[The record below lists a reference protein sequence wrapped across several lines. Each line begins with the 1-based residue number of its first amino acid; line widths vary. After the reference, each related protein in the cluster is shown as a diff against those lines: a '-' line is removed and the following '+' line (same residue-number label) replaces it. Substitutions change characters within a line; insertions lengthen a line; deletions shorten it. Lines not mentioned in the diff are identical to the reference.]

1 MSCSFRQDFLWQF
14 VMGHCG
20 LPQEICCTYYHG
32 GSNLLVFLVWI
43 IMPLGFFMK
52 ALCVCVWIHNRS
64 TGNDQFSLVIS
75 EFQGSSFWD
84 TPMCEKS
91 LMEKTGWDEF
101 LNLKHEWTLCFGHK
115 HQSAAKTR
123 ISNHQHWNR
132 KIWFLF
138 IGVVVV
144 IIWIYPQ
151 PRMPVTFSSIMN
163 HFSGSGIF
171 NLNLH
176 LWLAS

>member
-1 MSCSFRQDFLWQF
+1 
-14 VMGHCG
+14 MGH
-20 LPQEICCTYYHG
+20 LWSTTEICCTCYHG

-52 ALCVCVWIHNRS
+52 ALCVCVCGSKIDR
-64 TGNDQFSLVIS
+64 LEMIS
-75 EFQGSSFWD
+75 SPWWSVNFRVPRFETRPCVKNPWW
-84 TPMCEKS
+84 K
-91 LMEKTGWDEF
+91 KTGWDEEPSTWNMKF
-101 LNLKHEWTLCFGHK
+101 LSILAET
-115 HQSAAKTR
+115 STDKTR